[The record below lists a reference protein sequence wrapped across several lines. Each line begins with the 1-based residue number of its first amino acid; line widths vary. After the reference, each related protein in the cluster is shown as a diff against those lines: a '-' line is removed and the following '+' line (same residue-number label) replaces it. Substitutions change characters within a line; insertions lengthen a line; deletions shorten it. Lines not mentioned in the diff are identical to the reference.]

1 MDRPALHVLKRILN
15 QVCEH
20 HSMNYKYES
29 PEYLEK
35 ALENDEFRTAYVT
48 VVKHLLEIRTTQRN
62 GDIRLLKAIFGEEFD
77 SKELLKAKVV
87 ENDEEIEDDE
97 VTEDDEENDCNNCN
111 ECVFK
116 YDCDTTTYEEP
127 YKKRIAKEYWELCDK
142 YEKLCDY
149 IMKIELKKIK
159 DFKGEIKLLKRQA
172 EQMHEY
178 IDTLQKRAVVENIP
192 LKLYK
197 ENK

>member
-20 HSMNYKYES
+20 HSMDYKYES

-62 GDIRLLKAIFGEEFD
+62 GDIRLLKAIFGEDFD

-87 ENDEEIEDDE
+87 ENVEEIEDGEIEDDE
-97 VTEDDEENDCNNCN
+97 ENECNNCE
-111 ECVFK
+111 ECIFK
-116 YDCDTTTYEEP
+116 YDCDTSTYEAP
-127 YKKRIAKEYWELCDK
+127 YKARVAKEYWEYCDK

-149 IMKIELKKIK
+149 IMKVEQKKVK
-159 DFKGEIKLLKRQA
+159 DFKGDIKALKRQS
-172 EQMHEY
+172 EQLFAL
-178 IDTLQKRAVVENIP
+178 IDTLQKRAVIENIP
-192 LKLYK
+192 LGKYK